1 MKKCVFCDK
10 VSTEVKKFQVNKK
23 LETGICKKCLEEL
36 KKELCE

>member
-10 VSTEVKKFQVNKK
+10 VSTAVKKLRVNKK
-23 LETGICKKCLEEL
+23 LGTGICNKCLEEL